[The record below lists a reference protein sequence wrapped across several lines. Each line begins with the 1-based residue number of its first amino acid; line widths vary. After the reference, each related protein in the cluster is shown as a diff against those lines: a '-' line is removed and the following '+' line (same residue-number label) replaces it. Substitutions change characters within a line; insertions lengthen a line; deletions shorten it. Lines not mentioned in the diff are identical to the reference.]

1 MRTAWQ
7 DCLISC
13 TTLLRMLTM
22 TEISGKTNREIADPQ
37 PYIDLLQSFLP
48 RPIADAVG
56 LAVTQAVV
64 DALLDRPQLT
74 ADEQDYLNVLGVLI
88 SEYEQTL
95 EPLPDISGV
104 ELLEGLIAEQN
115 LRQRDLV
122 PIFKTESIVS
132 DVLHRRRKLTVSH
145 IQKLAEF
152 FHVSPAVFFP
162 G

>member
-1 MRTAWQ
+1 
-7 DCLISC
+7 
-13 TTLLRMLTM
+13 M
-22 TEISGKTNREIADPQ
+22 TKTSEKMTRGIADPQ
-37 PYIDLLQSFLP
+37 PYLELLRSFPP
-48 RPIADAVG
+48 RPISDAAD
-56 LAVTQAVV
+56 LADTQAVA
-64 DALLDRPQLT
+64 DALLDRPELT
-74 ADEQDYLNVLGVLI
+74 ADEQDYLNILGILI

-104 ELLEGLIAEQN
+104 ELLEILVAEHN

-122 PIFKTESIVS
+122 PIFKTESIMS
-132 DVLHRRRKLTVSH
+132 DILHRRRKLTVGH

>member
-1 MRTAWQ
+1 
-7 DCLISC
+7 
-13 TTLLRMLTM
+13 MLTM
-22 TEISGKTNREIADPQ
+22 TKISGKMTRGITDQ
-37 PYIDLLQSFLP
+37 RSYVDLLRSFPP
-48 RPIADAVG
+48 RPITDAAE
-56 LAVTQAVV
+56 LAATQAVV
-64 DALLDRPQLT
+64 DALLDLPELT

-104 ELLEGLIAEQN
+104 ELLEVLIAEHN

-122 PIFKTESIVS
+122 PIFRAESIVS

-162 G
+162 I